1 MGAPKPF
8 MPLFQVQLTLGE
20 DRKPRFSTEPKVVVF
35 TVTEIFDQG
44 LKSLQEIS
52 QIEQKLLP
60 HLFKTNVKMFL
71 KATVRPASRPEE
83 PDPTNKKLLPDEN
96 AWVFEEYYDLRE
108 KILHCVEPMEKYLRT
123 FDIYEKEYQLDPDA
137 IIKTLDDPD
146 NPPDISDLKKE
157 VIFRQKEATRLS
169 DEIPDN
175 ITVSMFKI
183 DCKDIKD
190 TLAQKHIQIA
200 EAVTKLIANRAKANA
215 NEIIS
220 SFEQMNMKM
229 ETTPKDIEELSAIRE
244 YMAGV
249 PKDIEKLQ
257 TEIDNCMNIY
267 KILDEFQY
275 TFKEEEDY
283 DRKWKVFGSPVE
295 TYSKINK
302 TNNQLEKEKE
312 KFLQLMVG
320 NQGEF
325 QNTTKEIDT
334 LVSSFNQYKDA
345 ANYEEV
351 AVTARNIQTKLE

>member
-1 MGAPKPF
+1 
-8 MPLFQVQLTLGE
+8 
-20 DRKPRFSTEPKVVVF
+20 
-35 TVTEIFDQG
+35 
-44 LKSLQEIS
+44 
-52 QIEQKLLP
+52 
-60 HLFKTNVKMFL
+60 MFL
-71 KATVRPASRPEE
+71 KATIRPASRPEE
-83 PDPTNKKLLPDEN
+83 PDPNNKKLLPDEN
-96 AWVFEEYYDLRE
+96 AWVFEEFFDLRE
-108 KILHCVEPMEKYLRT
+108 KILQCVEPMEKYLRT

-137 IIKTLDDPD
+137 IIKNLDDPD

-157 VIFRQKEATRLS
+157 VIFRNKEAKRLS
-169 DEIPDN
+169 DEIPDS

-183 DCKDIKD
+183 DCKEIKE
-190 TLAQKHIQIA
+190 TLSHKHTYIA

-229 ETTPKDIEELSAIRE
+229 ETTPKDIEELSAIKE

-257 TEIDNCMNIY
+257 AEINNCMNIY

-302 TNNQLEKEKE
+302 TNTQLEKEKE
-312 KFLQLMVG
+312 KFL
-320 NQGEF
+320 
-325 QNTTKEIDT
+325 
-334 LVSSFNQYKDA
+334 
-345 ANYEEV
+345 
-351 AVTARNIQTKLE
+351 